1 MCDRALQVTDHD
13 HAHSHTEVAAHA
25 HEHSH
30 GAPAVAI
37 AALIVGI
44 VALLVASAALWTAL
58 RTRPA
63 IAVVKD
69 VPMQRATNF
78 GSEDVAARA
87 QA

>member
-1 MCDRALQVTDHD
+1 MITRTRTQKWLLT
-13 HAHSHTEVAAHA
+13 HTSTRTAP
-25 HEHSH
+25 
-30 GAPAVAI
+30 PAVAI